1 MAQDIEDKAAETPA
15 KKPSRLKG
23 ILKDL
28 AIIAIFWVVISA
40 WQENDLLPRFD
51 GPAPDFTLQ
60 TLDGETISRADLA
73 GESVLLHF
81 WASWCGVC
89 RQEFG
94 TLNQMADDLPEGQ
107 RLVTVIVSS
116 GREDEIAR
124 FVEKHD
130 LNYTILIDKDAV
142 SKTYK
147 VSSLPTNYFL
157 SDEGEVISR
166 TVGYT
171 PELLLRLRLHL
182 ASLF

>member
-1 MAQDIEDKAAETPA
+1 
-15 KKPSRLKG
+15 
-23 ILKDL
+23 
-28 AIIAIFWVVISA
+28 
-40 WQENDLLPRFD
+40 
-51 GPAPDFTLQ
+51 
-60 TLDGETISRADLA
+60 
-73 GESVLLHF
+73 
-81 WASWCGVC
+81 
-89 RQEFG
+89 
-94 TLNQMADDLPEGQ
+94 MADDLPEGQ